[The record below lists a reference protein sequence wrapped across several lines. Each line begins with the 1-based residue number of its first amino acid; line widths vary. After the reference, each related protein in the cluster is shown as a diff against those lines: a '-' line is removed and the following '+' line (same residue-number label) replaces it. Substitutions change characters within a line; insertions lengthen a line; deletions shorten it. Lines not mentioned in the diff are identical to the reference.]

1 MQTTVYTQAEPA
13 TVQGTVAQNAR
24 TELYTCG
31 GQYAG
36 LPPVWGNP
44 IMPGGAVG
52 AIQQGVLDPATFPGA
67 FVGATASFYQ
77 LIETQAAGDE
87 LVVGLTRSDVG
98 ELLPNWQ
105 FSQNP
110 ARMDRAVSVFLG
122 IGSTVPTATGP
133 LPDIG
138 VYVLVGSSP

>member
-1 MQTTVYTQAEPA
+1 
-13 TVQGTVAQNAR
+13 
-24 TELYTCG
+24 
-31 GQYAG
+31 
-36 LPPVWGNP
+36 
-44 IMPGGAVG
+44 VG